1 MRWKKRLAALAGV
14 LIVFL
19 CLLGAWY
26 FGHYTRTPDYALQ
39 QVEKSLTKQDVAM
52 FSEYVDIDGVLNA
65 SYDDFMSGILET
77 GQPMNDEAQAAVESF
92 AQMVRAPLVKSFHQ
106 AIVDY
111 VATGAWPDDSENG
124 DASGLFDAES
134 ALEKAGLKGTSLR
147 GIDRVEKSSQEETAA
162 AFVRVYS
169 EEAGEEFVLR
179 VRLAPGENGRY
190 RIVAIENLRDFLV
203 MIGKARRAQLTEYLD
218 RTAAIIAAH
227 ESAMREAEGQRADI
241 LAAGAL
247 GSADTRAKLKQLME
261 ATVIPDWEA
270 RREELRAVDVAPA
283 AATLQKIRLKICD
296 CYIAY
301 AKGYA
306 HWMDDKQAATIREAE
321 NQLRQA
327 KALEQEEK
335 FLARRVT
342 QDP

>member
-52 FSEYVDIDGVLNA
+52 FSEYVDIDGLLNA

-111 VATGAWPDDSENG
+111 VATGVWPDDSENG

-134 ALEKAGLKGTSLR
+134 ALEKA
-147 GIDRVEKSSQEETAA
+147 DRKS
-162 AFVRVYS
+162 VV
-169 EEAGEEFVLR
+169 
-179 VRLAPGENGRY
+179 
-190 RIVAIENLRDFLV
+190 
-203 MIGKARRAQLTEYLD
+203 
-218 RTAAIIAAH
+218 
-227 ESAMREAEGQRADI
+227 
-241 LAAGAL
+241 
-247 GSADTRAKLKQLME
+247 
-261 ATVIPDWEA
+261 
-270 RREELRAVDVAPA
+270 
-283 AATLQKIRLKICD
+283 
-296 CYIAY
+296 
-301 AKGYA
+301 
-306 HWMDDKQAATIREAE
+306 
-321 NQLRQA
+321 
-327 KALEQEEK
+327 
-335 FLARRVT
+335 
-342 QDP
+342 